1 MHRWVVT
8 GAHRFSLPYA
18 QMAQE
23 HLAGNLIHDSSVKN
37 WLSQF
42 LERWL
47 AQSQNIM
54 PKKA

>member
-1 MHRWVVT
+1 
-8 GAHRFSLPYA
+8 
-18 QMAQE
+18 
-23 HLAGNLIHDSSVKN
+23 LIHDSSVKN

-54 PKKA
+54 LKRA